1 MSEILVIYGTS
12 EGQTEKIAKRISEV
26 ITDKGHDVERVYA
39 KETPPGLAFKDYD
52 GVIVGASIHVGKFQ
66 DYVHDLV
73 ERNSDLLNDK
83 LSAFFSVSLTA
94 AGDEPDDEKQA
105 REYVDTFVKE
115 TGWHPDMIGIF
126 AGALKYSEYG
136 FIKRSMMKKIAKK
149 AGWET
154 DTSRDYEYTDWEDV
168 MDFAESFADAVE
180 RVDSPENRSED
191 Q

>member
-1 MSEILVIYGTS
+1 MSKILVIYGTS

-26 ITDKGHDVERVYA
+26 ITDKGHSVETVYA
-39 KETPPGLAFKDYD
+39 KETSSDFAFEDYD
-52 GVIVGASIHVGKFQ
+52 AVIVGASIHVGKFQ
-66 DYVHDLV
+66 DYIHGLV
-73 ERNSDLLNDK
+73 EENNDVLNDK

-94 AGDEPDDEKQA
+94 AGDKPEDEEQA
-105 REYVDTFVKE
+105 REYVGTFVEE

-136 FIKRSMMKKIAKK
+136 FIKRFMMKKIAKK

-168 MDFAESFADAVE
+168 VHFAGDFVDAVE
-180 RVDSPENRSED
+180 ESEG
-191 Q
+191 